1 MCRLARVGEEKYGV
15 NQIRLKRVY
24 EPPLEADGYRILVDR
39 IWPRGLK
46 KNEARIDLWLRN
58 IAPSEKLRKWF
69 AHEPA
74 RFPSFKERYEKELA
88 ENSGTVNQLLEVLRT
103 HPVVTLLYA
112 ARDPEHNQ
120 AVVLRDFVK
129 RVLQSPAQGR

>member
-1 MCRLARVGEEKYGV
+1 MCRLARVGDEKYGV

-120 AVVLRDFVK
+120 AVVLCDFVK